1 MKQVTVNI
9 LAVLGVL
16 FIMLIIVVSAFIIAD
31 PYELRPLIFG
41 SPSTGA
47 TYSSRPAN
55 TSGEAGTQTANG
67 EFYLSDQQK
76 QALINFGIDPSVVP
90 SQISAE
96 QESCFINILGEGRVG
111 EIKNGAVPSAVEFY
125 KAKACI

>member
-1 MKQVTVNI
+1 MKQIIVNI
-9 LAVLGVL
+9 LAALGVL
-16 FIMLIIVVSAFIIAD
+16 FIMLIIVVSAFVIAD
-31 PYELRPLIFG
+31 PYELKPLIFG

-47 TYSSRPAN
+47 TYSSRPES
-55 TSGEAGTQTANG
+55 TTGETGSQASG

-76 QALINFGIDPSVVP
+76 QALINFGIDPSVVS

-96 QESCFINILGEGRVG
+96 QESCFVNVLGEGRVG
-111 EIKNGAVPSAVEFY
+111 EIKNGAVPSAIEFY

>member
-9 LAVLGVL
+9 LAALGVL
-16 FIMLIIVVSAFIIAD
+16 FIMLIIVVSAFVIAD

-47 TYSSRPAN
+47 TYSSPRSEDA
-55 TSGEAGTQTANG
+55 SG

-96 QESCFINILGEGRVG
+96 QESCFVNVLGEGRVG